1 MENSVNVKV
10 LNNVRLS
17 SNLTFHEAR
26 ELSEIKKKIKD
37 QNHENSRIE
46 NPNFHNPKSCSSSF
60 KPLITLI
67 QYYKKKYTS

>member
-1 MENSVNVKV
+1 MKPESY
-10 LNNVRLS
+10 LRLK
-17 SNLTFHEAR
+17 
-26 ELSEIKKKIKD
+26 KKKIKD

-67 QYYKKKYTS
+67 QYYKKKNISANGQSFIKFLKLRFS